1 MILVCLLTRWVKFDC
16 ACFAH
21 LYLST
26 LGWQH
31 KGVNMVV
38 PYFTDKFYFVVLDE
52 KRIKVH
58 VQLMLFGKLSHFT
71 LVTCLLFQILFS

>member
-1 MILVCLLTRWVKFDC
+1 MILVCLLTRWVKFNC

-21 LYLST
+21 LYVSI

-31 KGVNMVV
+31 KTVYMAV
-38 PYFTDKFYFVVLDE
+38 PNFTDKFYFVVLDK

-58 VQLMLFGKLSHFT
+58 VQLMLFGTLSHFT
-71 LVTCLLFQILFS
+71 LVTSLLFQILCS